1 MMTYEEAVE
10 FLNAP
15 KYSETRPGLGPVT
28 ELMERLGNPQ
38 DQLKYVHIAGTNG
51 KGSTAAYMDSVLR
64 AAGYRTGL
72 YTSPFLEQFNERI
85 RVNGESIGNEDLARI
100 TTRVRDAVEQME
112 SDGKTAPT
120 IFEMVT
126 AVAFLY
132 FLEKQCSIVVL
143 EVGMGGRLDA
153 TNIIRHPEVCVI
165 TKLGMDHMNFLGN
178 TLGEIAREKAGI
190 MKPGTPCVSWPQEE
204 EAAEVLIREGK
215 AISVPLTFADLKN
228 VRILSSDL
236 HGQRFRFRLPDGSG
250 PEESGWK
257 EIHIGMLGE
266 YQVGNAVLALTA
278 LLAMKSRGWEIP
290 EPALDRGMEAARWPG
305 RFERLTENPLMIID
319 GAHNPDGV
327 GSLVRGLQ
335 KLFPGKKL
343 LFVAGVLAD
352 KDYDTMFSMV
362 RPLAE
367 RFFCVTP
374 ESHRA
379 LPGADLAARLR
390 EGGSPAEAYAAV
402 PEAVDAAVEAA
413 RLRRAEGGDPV
424 IVAFGSLYYIG
435 EVRTYVRKRY
445 GADPEGTP
453 AF

>member
-38 DQLKYVHIAGTNG
+38 DQLEYVHIAGTNG

-72 YTSPFLEQFNERI
+72 YTSPFLEQFSERI
-85 RVNGESIGNEDLARI
+85 RVNGESIGNEELARI

-112 SDGKTAPT
+112 KDGSTAPT

-132 FLEKQCSIVVL
+132 FLERQCDIVVL

-153 TNIIRHPEVCVI
+153 TNIIRHPEVSII

-178 TLGEIAREKAGI
+178 TLGEIAWEKAGI
-190 MKPGTPCVSWPQEE
+190 MKQGTPCVSWPQEE
-204 EAAEVLIREGK
+204 EAAAVLVREGRK
-215 AISVPLTFADLKN
+215 KSVPLTFADLEN

-236 HGQRFRFRLPDGSG
+236 HGQRFRFRPS
-250 PEESGWK
+250 PENDPAEK

-278 LLAMKSRGWEIP
+278 LETMKRRGWKIP
-290 EPALDRGMEAARWPG
+290 EPALERGMEAARWPG
-305 RFERLTENPLMIID
+305 RFERLMENPLMIID

-335 KLFPGKKL
+335 KLFPEKKL

-352 KDYDTMFSMV
+352 KDYDTMFRLV

-367 RFFCVTP
+367 QFFCVTP

-390 EGGSPAEAYAAV
+390 EGGSPAEAYASV
-402 PEAVDAAVEAA
+402 PEAVDAAVETA
-413 RLRRAEGGDPV
+413 RRRTSAGEEPV

-435 EVRTYVRKRY
+435 EVRTYVRKQY
-445 GADPEGTP
+445 GVR
-453 AF
+453 